1 MSMGSPKINYRAY
14 PIRLPNL
21 FSKFILS
28 FLPSRNTPTIMFQIL
43 HVSSLL
49 LSSLTQE
56 TQFSYFAQVLS
67 WTSIQLD
74 FCRSNKQNKFTRAS
88 HMPSLISSEPCNLK
102 PSHVNCL
109 RASHHTQ
116 NEQFFGMSLSD
127 HFFLNRVGSSQNYTA
142 QL

>member
-1 MSMGSPKINYRAY
+1 MVYLPAQHISNIFLLFLFYIASFFLNYEKSSKINIFNRGVLMSMGSPKINYRAY

-56 TQFSYFAQVLS
+56 TQFSYFA
-67 WTSIQLD
+67 
-74 FCRSNKQNKFTRAS
+74 
-88 HMPSLISSEPCNLK
+88 
-102 PSHVNCL
+102 
-109 RASHHTQ
+109 
-116 NEQFFGMSLSD
+116 
-127 HFFLNRVGSSQNYTA
+127 
-142 QL
+142 